1 MEAPLPTYDQVR
13 NEVHRETP
21 DVGQHDLSIYYKD
34 TIIMKILMRVHELMT
49 PYSPIFITQEKHY
62 AYTLGA
68 GVAFTPLE
76 REWILKRLDTQHP
89 SWTSDEVEEALVRLN
104 AQKLVTCPC
113 SEHMKK
119 KSVAVWNVPM
129 IMRKLEDLGKI
140 ADQINDKDES
150 QEEEEVNELEGDTNS
165 DSGIALDGSE
175 IPDDNTSSE
184 KDGDEEMDKSK
195 PCPFCGKVHPIQNVF
210 FKSNPSG
217 LLVKF
222 KLEEG

>member
-1 MEAPLPTYDQVR
+1 MR
-13 NEVHRETP
+13 
-21 DVGQHDLSIYYKD
+21 
-34 TIIMKILMRVHELMT
+34 ILMRVHELMT
-49 PYSPIFITQEKHY
+49 PYSPIFVTQEKHY

-76 REWILKRLDTQHP
+76 REWILKRLEDQHP
-89 SWTSDEVEEALVRLN
+89 SWMSDEVEEALERLN

-129 IMRKLEDLGKI
+129 IMRKLEDLEKI
-140 ADQINDKDES
+140 ADQIYDEDL
-150 QEEEEVNELEGDTNS
+150 QEGEEANELGSDTNS
-165 DSGIALDGSE
+165 DSGIAPDGSE

-210 FKSNPSG
+210 FKSNPSRF
-217 LLVKF
+217 LVRF
-222 KLEEG
+222 KIVQKENKDEETGEEKEEKKEEEVE

>member
-1 MEAPLPTYDQVR
+1 MR
-13 NEVHRETP
+13 
-21 DVGQHDLSIYYKD
+21 
-34 TIIMKILMRVHELMT
+34 ILMRVHELMT

-62 AYTLGA
+62 AYTLDV

-76 REWILKRLDTQHP
+76 REWILKRLEDQHP
-89 SWTSDEVEEALVRLN
+89 SWTPDEVEEALNRLN
-104 AQKLVTCPC
+104 AQKLVTCQC

-150 QEEEEVNELEGDTNS
+150 QEEEEVNKLESDTNS
-165 DSGIALDGSE
+165 DSGIAPDGSE

-184 KDGDEEMDKSK
+184 KDGDEKWISLNHAHFVARFIQSK
-195 PCPFCGKVHPIQNVF
+195 MCSLNPI
-210 FKSNPSG
+210 
-217 LLVKF
+217 LLDF
-222 KLEEG
+222 L